1 MFLQDYLDE
10 HSFRVVVKEEKNYL
24 TYEGLQDRYA
34 YIFKKVASSKLA
46 LFPKTVVNLIYV
58 ISTIW
63 KLFHCY
69 VMNIQNLLMHL
80 LIFASNLHKQNF
92 TKSTVFNF
100 WRDINNSKDLQM
112 YVKEYYRD
120 RLMHSMKK
128 MQTNVDEWQIWEPFV
143 HKSMKCTIHLA

>member
-1 MFLQDYLDE
+1 MRNVLQDYLDE
-10 HSFRVVVKEEKNYL
+10 HSFRVVVKKKNYL

-34 YIFKKVASSKLA
+34 YILKVASSKLA

-58 ISTIW
+58 ISTIL

-100 WRDINNSKDLQM
+100 GGISIIVKTCKCMSK
-112 YVKEYYRD
+112 
-120 RLMHSMKK
+120 
-128 MQTNVDEWQIWEPFV
+128 N
-143 HKSMKCTIHLA
+143 TIGTV